1 MSIASTVPAS
11 VSTRRTDLP
20 GLLDLEPD
28 ELLDGV
34 RGHPQPGGILGA
46 AVAAGQVVEVVP
58 DDQQRAS
65 GSDGAA
71 GRRQHLSAGWAFEV
85 EVEDRDEVERGR
97 LRLVSR

>member
-11 VSTRRTDLP
+11 VSTSAYDLP

-28 ELLDGV
+28 ELLDRV
-34 RGHPQPGGILGA
+34 RSHPQPGWILGA

-58 DDQQRAS
+58 DDQQRAT

-71 GRRQHLSAGWAFEV
+71 GRRQHLSGGLGV
-85 EVEDRDEVERGR
+85 RGGGR
-97 LRLVSR
+97 GS